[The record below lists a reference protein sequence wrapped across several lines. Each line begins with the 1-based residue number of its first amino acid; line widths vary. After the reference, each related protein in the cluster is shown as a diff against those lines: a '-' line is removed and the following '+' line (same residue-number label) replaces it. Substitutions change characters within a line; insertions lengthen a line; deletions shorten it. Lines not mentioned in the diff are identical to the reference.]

1 MDTLKYVMGQNLI
14 AGIMLALIM
23 TGQVTK
29 PSQIKGDVS
38 KTEIYDLA
46 SEIELEV
53 GNGDDETKLL
63 CGSVVINRINS
74 SKWKGSTVEEV
85 VMAKEG
91 KYWQYAE
98 TTRNNL
104 KSHKPSTH
112 SKLLAKYLLVYGVV
126 CPENVMYQGMNYN
139 GHGTYMEKDIV
150 GQKKTEKF
158 CYE

>member
-1 MDTLKYVMGQNLI
+1 MDTLKYVMQQNII
-14 AGIMLALIM
+14 AGIILALIM
-23 TGQVTK
+23 TGQITK
-29 PSQIKGDVS
+29 ASQIPGDVDT
-38 KTEIYDLA
+38 TEMNNLA

-53 GNGDDETKLL
+53 GNGDDECKLV

-74 SKWKGSTVEEV
+74 DKWKGSTVEEV

-91 KYWQYAE
+91 PYWQYAE
-98 TTRNNL
+98 TTRKGL
-104 KSHKPSTH
+104 KTHKPSKH
-112 SKLLAKYLLVYGVV
+112 SKLLAKYLLIYGPV

-139 GHGTYMEKDIV
+139 GSGTYMEKDIP